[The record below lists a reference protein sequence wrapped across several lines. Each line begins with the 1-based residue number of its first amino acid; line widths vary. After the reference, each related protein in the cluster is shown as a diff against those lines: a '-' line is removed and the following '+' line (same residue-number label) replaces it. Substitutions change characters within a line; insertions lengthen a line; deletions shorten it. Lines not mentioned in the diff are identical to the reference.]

1 MQLPK
6 DISSSI
12 DSVFLWS
19 GNANLFP
26 AIIKHVEDKKNI
38 NRDIQ
43 VGDVRVIILVEDNP
57 RYYSTILPMMYK
69 EIVFHAKNLL
79 GSSFGNIDRTFYMR
93 SRPKIMLAK
102 NYEEGIRL
110 FKKYQNNLI
119 GVVTDL
125 RFPLKGSV
133 DKKAGIKLAEKIR
146 EKEKNIPII
155 IQTTEITEDKT
166 DDLTEHII
174 DKKSPLFLKKLKK
187 FMTLNFGF
195 GDFIFRMPDG
205 SEISRAENL
214 DGMISTLESL
224 PAESLAYHAKN
235 NHFSNWLSARGYIEA
250 ANSFREFSHKKFK
263 NVEGRRKKHIQT
275 LKNVKKKTKIKP
287 FVPFNVKSLYRVDS
301 IMRIG
306 KGSLGGKARGLAFAN
321 TSILNEK
328 LRKKFPDINLR
339 IPKTVVIGTD
349 IFDEFMDKNEL
360 WDIALSES
368 DNQKIENIF
377 LKARLSRELILKLKD
392 FIEKS
397 EFPIAVRSSSLLED
411 SQYQPLAGMYATYM
425 LPNSHKHKKE
435 RLSQLCEAI
444 KRVFASTYFQDPKTL
459 MDNMIQKHE
468 NEKMAIIIM
477 EMIGKAHDDVFY
489 PSISGVAQSF
499 NYYPVSH
506 MERDEGVAFI
516 ALGLGRTIADGEK
529 CLRFSP
535 KHPKI
540 LPQFYS
546 IESTIDN
553 SQNYFYA
560 LELNNGENPMTDGLT
575 NNLRQLDLDIAE
587 RHGELDW
594 IASTVSIENNII
606 RDSLSYKGPRV
617 LTFSPLLKWGEFP
630 ICEILN
636 ELLKIGRNALG
647 CPVELEFALNIN
659 ENGDDEFCL
668 LQIKPMVIENL
679 NTKRKKIKPQKEQFI
694 CKSNLVLGD
703 GYINDIKN
711 IIFINP
717 ETFEPSATKEIAE
730 EIEKINKKINE
741 PYLLIGP
748 GRWGSADPWL
758 GIPVSWNQISHAK
771 VIVEYSHR
779 DMDPDPSFGSHFFQN
794 ITSLHLGYFTLNKKE
809 AMGIDWSWLNEQKQ
823 IHKTAYLHHIKLE
836 NHLYI
841 DINGRKGNGFIL
853 KPIEIEDNMDEQQS
867 TGI

>member
-1 MQLPK
+1 M
-6 DISSSI
+6 SE
-12 DSVFLWS
+12 
-19 GNANLFP
+19 N
-26 AIIKHVEDKKNI
+26 
-38 NRDIQ
+38 
-43 VGDVRVIILVEDNP
+43 
-57 RYYSTILPMMYK
+57 
-69 EIVFHAKNLL
+69 
-79 GSSFGNIDRTFYMR
+79 
-93 SRPKIMLAK
+93 
-102 NYEEGIRL
+102 
-110 FKKYQNNLI
+110 QNNLI

-125 RFPLKGSV
+125 RIPLKGSV

-250 ANSFREFSHKKFK
+250 ANRFREFSHKKFK

-321 TSILNEK
+321 TSILTEK
-328 LRKKFPDINLR
+328 LRKKSPDVNLR

-360 WDIALSES
+360 WNIALSES

-477 EMIGKAHDDVFY
+477 EMIGKTHNERST
-489 PSISGVAQSF
+489 PS
-499 NYYPVSH
+499 
-506 MERDEGVAFI
+506 
-516 ALGLGRTIADGEK
+516 
-529 CLRFSP
+529 
-535 KHPKI
+535 
-540 LPQFYS
+540 
-546 IESTIDN
+546 
-553 SQNYFYA
+553 
-560 LELNNGENPMTDGLT
+560 
-575 NNLRQLDLDIAE
+575 
-587 RHGELDW
+587 
-594 IASTVSIENNII
+594 
-606 RDSLSYKGPRV
+606 
-617 LTFSPLLKWGEFP
+617 
-630 ICEILN
+630 
-636 ELLKIGRNALG
+636 
-647 CPVELEFALNIN
+647 
-659 ENGDDEFCL
+659 
-668 LQIKPMVIENL
+668 
-679 NTKRKKIKPQKEQFI
+679 
-694 CKSNLVLGD
+694 
-703 GYINDIKN
+703 
-711 IIFINP
+711 
-717 ETFEPSATKEIAE
+717 
-730 EIEKINKKINE
+730 
-741 PYLLIGP
+741 
-748 GRWGSADPWL
+748 
-758 GIPVSWNQISHAK
+758 
-771 VIVEYSHR
+771 
-779 DMDPDPSFGSHFFQN
+779 N
-794 ITSLHLGYFTLNKKE
+794 ITRT
-809 AMGIDWSWLNEQKQ
+809 
-823 IHKTAYLHHIKLE
+823 
-836 NHLYI
+836 
-841 DINGRKGNGFIL
+841 
-853 KPIEIEDNMDEQQS
+853 
-867 TGI
+867 